1 MGKTGKRVLTA
12 AGTLAGIAAIGA
24 GFSAWSRMRFGRS
37 GTATAAEGLIRAS
50 GARKP
55 FLGRDLGLFE
65 DAVER
70 RREENE
76 REYSLP
82 SWLRLKSLVFE
93 ETCDGMKTFH
103 LGTTGMNSRAIL
115 YLHGGSYISQISVWH
130 WLFLDKLCQAT
141 GAEVIV
147 PIYPLA
153 PAHDYDEAY
162 SLLTDLYEALCNR
175 YGADSITLMGDS
187 AGGGLAAGLAE
198 SFEHYDL
205 PQPGRLVLIS
215 PELDI
220 TMRNPDISDYF
231 DVDPMLAP
239 WGLAQAGDLWADGDD
254 PSGFRLSP
262 VNGDVT
268 PLHNVTIY
276 VGTRE
281 IFYPDCI
288 KFDQRLAQ
296 AGVSHSLV
304 VGQNLN
310 HVWPLY
316 PIPEARRAVRD
327 IAGIVLGTPQHV

>member
-141 GAEVIV
+141 GAEVVV

-268 PLHNVTIY
+268 PAQRHHLCRHTGDLLPRLHQVRPEACP
-276 VGTRE
+276 GRSQPQSRGGPE
-281 IFYPDCI
+281 P
-288 KFDQRLAQ
+288 QPRLA
-296 AGVSHSLV
+296 ALSH
-304 VGQNLN
+304 
-310 HVWPLY
+310 P
-316 PIPEARRAVRD
+316 R
-327 IAGIVLGTPQHV
+327 GT